1 MAEIKGDLRVR
12 RTMSADRRANEG
24 LNQETLA
31 ADRVVVLH
39 DYSWLSLDGAAADRA
54 ITLPDATTL
63 TQGWKIVIHNVGTT
77 NNLNVTDSAAGA
89 LKTVPFVPAPANS
102 TAAYQFVLIDNSSAA
117 GVWYVVEVGDPT
129 IAGILA
135 SKFAVSFLVADW
147 PVAAGGYQVL
157 TSTQVAGLA
166 AATHGRGINPVY
178 VLQEKVGSNFLRT
191 QADAETFDASGNL
204 SLQIVDGVAFDGR
217 VVLV

>member
-1 MAEIKGDLRVR
+1 MAEIKGDYRVR

-24 LNQETLA
+24 LSQQTLTADYA
-31 ADRVVVLH
+31 ADVN
-39 DYSWLSLDGAAADRA
+39 DYSWLTLDGGVADRA

-63 TQGWKIVIHNVGTT
+63 TQGWKLVVHNVGTT
-77 NNLNVTDSAAGA
+77 NNLNVTDNAAGA
-89 LKTVPFVPAPANS
+89 LKSVPFVPAPANT
-102 TAAYQFVLIDNSSAA
+102 TAAYQFVLIDNSTAA
-117 GVWYVVEVGDPT
+117 GVWYVVEIGDPT

-135 SKFAVSFLVADW
+135 SKFVANFLVADW

-157 TSTQVAGLA
+157 TSTQIAGLA
-166 AATHGRGINPVY
+166 AATHGRGVNPVY
-178 VLQEKVGSNFLRT
+178 ILQEKVGSNFLRT
-191 QADAETFDASGNL
+191 QADEETFDGSGNL